1 MAFLELK
8 DKVLSNVTS
17 RGVGTNCMEET
28 LVPRE
33 HGMKVI
39 EHQDPISFGES
50 ILSTFQLDLCLIIK
64 FYFSYFASLCLIANL
79 NFFLIF

>member
-1 MAFLELK
+1 MSFLELK

-17 RGVGTNCMEET
+17 RGVGINCMEET

-39 EHQDPISFGES
+39 GHQDPISFGES
-50 ILSTFQLDLCLIIK
+50 IFPPFNLI
-64 FYFSYFASLCLIANL
+64 CV
-79 NFFLIF
+79 